1 MKPSKIIASVLV
13 VLAAL
18 MLPLK
23 VALAQDDSWPRTIKH
38 YSGELTLKSKPL
50 RIVSTAPSLTGILLA
65 INASLIASTATTP
78 SILSDDKGFFS
89 QWAQV
94 ADERGVEVLYS
105 NLDFDI
111 EAIIAFEP
119 DLVIASATG
128 ADSVLQHYPELKA
141 QGIPTM
147 VVNYSNQSWQDIA
160 AEIGRATGLEQEAIA
175 ASARFDDYAAKV
187 ASEMVAP
194 IEPITVVGYNIGNSY
209 SIGKTDSAQGQL
221 LQALGFKVEG
231 LPASLAGQVTRSSD
245 FDFISH
251 ENLSAAITG
260 KSVFLL
266 RGLDADVS
274 AFLKDPVLANLDA
287 VKSKQ
292 VYPLGATSFRIDYY
306 SGIQLIDIVAANF
319 RK

>member
-1 MKPSKIIASVLV
+1 MKSWKIIVSFLT
-13 VLAAL
+13 VLAAFAL
-18 MLPLK
+18 SFK
-23 VALAQDDSWPRTIKH
+23 AALAQDDQWPRTIRH
-38 YSGELTLKSKPL
+38 YSGELTLKSKPV

-65 INASLIASTATTP
+65 INAPVIASTATTP
-78 SILSDDKGFFS
+78 SMLTDDKGFFS
-89 QWAQV
+89 QWAKV

-111 EAIIAFEP
+111 EAIIALEP
-119 DLVIASATG
+119 DLVVASATG

-160 AEIGRATGLEQEAIA
+160 AEFGKATGLEDEVVA
-175 ASARFDDYAAKV
+175 AVARFNDYAAK
-187 ASEMVAP
+187 AAATIARSEAP
-194 IEPITVVGYNIGNSY
+194 VSIVGYNIGNSY
-209 SIGKTDSAQGQL
+209 SIGKEASAQGQL
-221 LQALGFKVEG
+221 LEALGFKVDG
-231 LPASLAGQVTRSSD
+231 LPEALARQVTRSSD

-260 KSVFLL
+260 NTVFLL
-266 RGLDADVS
+266 RGVDADVT
-274 AFLKDPVLANLDA
+274 AFLNDPVLANLPA
-287 VKSKQ
+287 VKNKQ

-306 SGIQLIDIVAANF
+306 SGIQLIDIVAAHF

>member
-1 MKPSKIIASVLV
+1 MKPTKIIVSVFV
-13 VLAAL
+13 MLAAL

-23 VALAQDDSWPRTIKH
+23 SAQSQDDTWPRTVKH

-65 INASLIASTATTP
+65 INAPLIASAATTP
-78 SILSDDKGFFS
+78 SILTDDKGFFS
-89 QWAQV
+89 QWAKV

-111 EAIIAFEP
+111 EAIIALEP

-147 VVNYSNQSWQDIA
+147 VVNYSNQSWQEIA
-160 AEIGRATGLEQEAIA
+160 AEIGKATGLEQEADA
-175 ASARFDDYAAKV
+175 AGKRFNDYASKV
-187 ASEMVAP
+187 ASEMKP
-194 IEPITVVGYNIGNSY
+194 SQEPITIVGYNIGNSY
-209 SIGKTDSAQGQL
+209 SIGKVDSAQGQL

-266 RGLDADVS
+266 RGLDPDVS
-274 AFLKDPVLANLDA
+274 AFLKDPVLANLEA
-287 VKSKQ
+287 VKSKR

-319 RK
+319 SQ

>member
-1 MKPSKIIASVLV
+1 MKSWKIIVSFLT
-13 VLAAL
+13 VLAAFAL
-18 MLPLK
+18 SFK
-23 VALAQDDSWPRTIKH
+23 AALAQDDQWPRTIEH
-38 YSGELTLKSKPL
+38 YSGELTLKSKPV

-65 INASLIASTATTP
+65 INAPVIASTATTP
-78 SILSDDKGFFS
+78 SMLTDDKGFFS
-89 QWAQV
+89 QWAKV

-111 EAIIAFEP
+111 EAIIALEP
-119 DLVIASATG
+119 DLVVASATG

-160 AEIGRATGLEQEAIA
+160 AEFGKATGLEDEVVA
-175 ASARFDDYAAKV
+175 AVARFNDYAAK
-187 ASEMVAP
+187 AAATIARSEAP
-194 IEPITVVGYNIGNSY
+194 VSIVGYNIGNSY
-209 SIGKTDSAQGQL
+209 SIGKETSAQGQL
-221 LQALGFKVEG
+221 LEALGFKVDG
-231 LPASLAGQVTRSSD
+231 LPEALARQVTRSSD

-260 KSVFLL
+260 NTVFLL
-266 RGLDADVS
+266 RGVDADVT
-274 AFLKDPVLANLDA
+274 AFLNDPVLANLPA
-287 VKSKQ
+287 VKDKQ

-306 SGIQLIDIVAANF
+306 SGIQLIDIVAAHF